1 MKSGSSFGFSQNL
14 LKFFEAEDDTLSF
27 VGKVLNQYLWSGEA
41 AKCGQKKI
49 E

>member
-27 VGKVLNQYLWSGEA
+27 VGKALNQYLWSGEA